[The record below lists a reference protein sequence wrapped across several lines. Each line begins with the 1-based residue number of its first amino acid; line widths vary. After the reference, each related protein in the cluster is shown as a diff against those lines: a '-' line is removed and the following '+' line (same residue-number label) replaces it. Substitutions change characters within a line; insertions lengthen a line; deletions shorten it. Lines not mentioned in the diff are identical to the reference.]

1 MNNKKPVTAIIVGA
15 GHRSMFYSLL
25 ADEEPELLRIVGVA
39 DPDPVK
45 RRLAAEKFNMPEDM
59 IFNSAEELAEKPKI
73 ADVIINGTMDKD
85 HVPTAVPLLSWL

>member
-1 MNNKKPVTAIIVGA
+1 MFAEVYIFIMNNKKPVTAIIVGA

-45 RRLAAEKFNMPEDM
+45 RAPCGG
-59 IFNSAEELAEKPKI
+59 KI
-73 ADVIINGTMDKD
+73 
-85 HVPTAVPLLSWL
+85 